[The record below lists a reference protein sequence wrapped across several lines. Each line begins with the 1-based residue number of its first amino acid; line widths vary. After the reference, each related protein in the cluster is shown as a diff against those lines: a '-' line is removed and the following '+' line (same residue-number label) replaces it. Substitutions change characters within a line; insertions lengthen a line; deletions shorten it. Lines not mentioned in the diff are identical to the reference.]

1 MLVKLQPPVG
11 FLLEPLMI
19 FAGSSIFDFAAYA
32 RIWGGDRRRLLCVLL
47 HRFFCWNQQS
57 ILLQPAAAEL
67 EPARFILFLTFGE
80 GAFLLEL

>member
-11 FLLEPLMI
+11 FLLEPLLI

-47 HRFFCWNQQS
+47 HRFF
-57 ILLQPAAAEL
+57 
-67 EPARFILFLTFGE
+67 
-80 GAFLLEL
+80 LLESAINFVTTSCSGAGTGEIYFVFDLW